1 MHKPAVFMAKDDKP
15 GTITMRLNWESEDPE
30 EISVRRFV
38 QYCEEEHYNRS
49 GKLKEV
55 IHSWVKT
62 EKIYIVSD
70 DDEEDDDLPRV

>member
-1 MHKPAVFMAKDDKP
+1 MAKDEKP
-15 GTITMRLNWESEDPE
+15 GTITMRLNWESDAPE

-55 IHSWVKT
+55 IHTWVKT
-62 EKIYIVSD
+62 EKICIGSD
-70 DDEEDDDLPRV
+70 VDEEDEDLPRV